1 MALRLRLTL
10 ITTMVVAVVLAI
22 FGAGVYVLLDRNL
35 RGRVDQRIEQR
46 AADVARALK
55 IGVVGFQFRDFGFD
69 RPDTYIQIVS
79 LDHGVIDRS
88 ESLGNAT
95 LPVGSS
101 IMAIARGDRPPA
113 TYDAIVGHTPLRIRA
128 YPAVDEF
135 NQPAGVVLIAA
146 RLDDVLET
154 LRRLRTLML
163 LAGLAGIALTAA
175 LGWRSARTA
184 LRPVEE
190 IGATAHQ
197 IGITGDLSRRVSSG
211 RTDELGQLANAFN
224 TMLDRLEAAQAA
236 LSRTVET
243 QRRFVD
249 DASHELRTPLTIMR
263 GNLEL
268 VARDPKMPA
277 AERLAALSDAIDEAE
292 RMSRLVDDLLALA
305 RVDAGTTM
313 PETDVALGPL
323 VEEVAL
329 AAHAVAGDRTLKV
342 EGAQEGL
349 RVRGSEPLLRRLLE
363 NLTDNAIKYTAPG
376 GTIGVALAR
385 ENGIARLSVSDDG
398 VGMSPDERAHA
409 FDRFWRS
416 DMSRERPGAGLGLSI
431 AKAVVEA
438 HGGTIDV
445 VSEQGDGTTF
455 TVRLPVVREA
465 TPTADPPTTATA
477 SKER

>member
-46 AADVARALK
+46 AAEVGRALK
-55 IGVVGFQFRDFGFD
+55 IGAVGFQFRDFGFD

-79 LDHGVIDRS
+79 LDQGVVDRS

-95 LPVGSS
+95 LPVGAG
-101 IMAIARGDRPPA
+101 IMAIARGDRPA
-113 TYDAIVGHTPLRIRA
+113 TTYDATVTHTPLRIRA
-128 YPAVDEF
+128 YPLVDEF

-184 LRPVEE
+184 LKPVEE

-197 IGITGDLSRRVSSG
+197 IGLTGDLSRRVSSG
-211 RTDELGQLANAFN
+211 RTDELGQLADAFN

-277 AERLAALSDAIDEAE
+277 DDRVAALRDAIDEAE

-305 RVDAGTTM
+305 RVDAGIAM
-313 PETDVALGPL
+313 PDADVALGPL

-329 AAHAVAGDRTLKV
+329 ASHAMAADRTITV
-342 EGAQEGL
+342 HGAQDGV
-349 RVRGSEPLLRRLLE
+349 RVRGSEALLRRVVE
-363 NLTDNAIKYTAPG
+363 NLTDNAIKYTSPG
-376 GTIGVALAR
+376 GAIGLALSG
-385 ENGIARLSVSDDG
+385 ENGMVRLSVTDDG
-398 VGMSPDERAHA
+398 VGMTAEERAHV

-416 DMSRERPGAGLGLSI
+416 DASRERPGAGLGLSI

-438 HGGTIDV
+438 HGGTIEV
-445 VSEQGDGTTF
+445 ASEPGEGTSF
-455 TVRLPVVREA
+455 TVALPA
-465 TPTADPPTTATA
+465 G
-477 SKER
+477 

>member
-1 MALRLRLTL
+1 VSLRLRLTL
-10 ITTMVVAVVLAI
+10 ITTIVLAVVLAI

-35 RGRVDQRIEQR
+35 RGRVDARIEQR
-46 AADVARALK
+46 AAEVARALSR
-55 IGVVGFQFRDFGFD
+55 GFAEFPLRDLGFD

-79 LDHGVIDRS
+79 LDQGIVARS

-95 LPVGSS
+95 LPAGASV
-101 IMAIARGDRPPA
+101 MAIARGARPPS
-113 TYDAIVGHTPLRIRA
+113 TYDDVVGDTPLRIRA
-128 YPAVDEF
+128 YPLVNEF
-135 NQPAGVVLIAA
+135 EQPAGAVLIAA
-146 RLDDVLET
+146 RLDDVLDT

-197 IGITGDLSRRVSSG
+197 IGATGDLSRRVSSA
-211 RTDELGQLANAFN
+211 RTDELGKLAAAFN

-268 VARDPKMPA
+268 VARDPMMPA
-277 AERLAALSDAIDEAE
+277 QDRVTALRDAIDEAE

-305 RVDAGTTM
+305 RVDARMAM
-313 PETDVALGPL
+313 PDTDIDVGSL
-323 VEEVAL
+323 VEEIAQG
-329 AAHAVAGDRTLKV
+329 ARTNAEDRTLSVAGVADGVK
-342 EGAQEGL
+342 
-349 RVRGSEPLLRRLLE
+349 VRGSEPLIRRLIE
-363 NLTDNAIKYTAPG
+363 NLTDNAIKYTGPG
-376 GTIGVALAR
+376 GRIELALVA
-385 ENGIARLSVSDDG
+385 ENGTARLSVADDG
-398 VGMSPDERAHA
+398 VGMTDEERAHA

-416 DMSRERPGAGLGLSI
+416 DASRERPGAGLGLSI
-431 AKAVVEA
+431 AKAVAEA
-438 HGGTIDV
+438 HGGTIEV
-445 VSEQGDGTTF
+445 ASEPGAGTIL
-455 TVRLPVVREA
+455 TVRLPVVSAAAPDPDVAAAA
-465 TPTADPPTTATA
+465 TISP
-477 SKER
+477 E